1 MKPLNDCL
9 NLKKDNPTYSN
20 NSTNIITEQETIDNI
35 QSSSQTPLQINTP
48 SLLNSDSTTE
58 LIGFNQSLEYSNHEF
73 DQNLYQKSPN
83 RSISSTSDYS
93 SSSGTTQTNVETKTP
108 IEETQMVPVP
118 VIQKPDGHIR
128 VKILCL
134 LGALLPGIGCYLC
147 IAYTYLFQLDRVM
160 NFTSISC
167 DGLKR

>member
-1 MKPLNDCL
+1 MKPLNDCV
-9 NLKKDNPTYSN
+9 NLKKDIPTYSN
-20 NSTNIITEQETIDNI
+20 NSTDITPEQETIDNI
-35 QSSSQTPLQINTP
+35 QSSSQTPLP

-58 LIGFNQSLEYSNHEF
+58 LIGFNQSSEYSNHEF
-73 DQNLYQKSPN
+73 AQNLSQKSPN

-93 SSSGTTQTNVETKTP
+93 SSSGTTQTDVETKTP
-108 IEETQMVPVP
+108 IEETQMVPLP

-160 NFTSISC
+160 NFTSVSC